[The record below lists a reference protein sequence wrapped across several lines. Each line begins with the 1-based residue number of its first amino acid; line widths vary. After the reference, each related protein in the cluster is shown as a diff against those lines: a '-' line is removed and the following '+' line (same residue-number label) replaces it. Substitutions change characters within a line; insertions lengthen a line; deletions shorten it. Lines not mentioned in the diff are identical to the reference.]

1 MSRQVNFDVDD
12 RVFATLE
19 RLAAA
24 QGYKPTRYA
33 KMLFEAA
40 YASRVGA
47 QPDADIDAQVAAA
60 IVLHGARK
68 DSATIAKAVRLSEA
82 TVVRIIDAWRQER
95 LAA

>member
-12 RVFATLE
+12 RVYATLE
-19 RLAAA
+19 RLATT
-24 QGYKPTRYA
+24 QGYKATRYA

-47 QPDADIDAQVAAA
+47 QPDVDIDAQIAAA
-60 IVLHGARK
+60 IVLHGARQ
-68 DSATIAKAVRLSEA
+68 DSATIAAAVRLSEA
-82 TVVRIIDAWRQER
+82 TVVRIIDVWRRER